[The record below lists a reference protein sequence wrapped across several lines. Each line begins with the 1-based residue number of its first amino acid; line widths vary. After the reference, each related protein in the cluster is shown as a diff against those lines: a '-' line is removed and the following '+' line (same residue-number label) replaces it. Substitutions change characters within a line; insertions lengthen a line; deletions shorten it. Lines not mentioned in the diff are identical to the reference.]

1 MQNHR
6 ESSLNKPVG
15 KVIVVGGGI
24 GGIQCALDLAD
35 TGFYVYLLEKSHTL
49 GGAMARLD
57 KTFPT
62 NDCSTC
68 MFSPKL
74 VQVAGHANIEIITNS
89 RLLDLQGEPGS
100 FLAQIEK
107 QPRYVN
113 EEKCI
118 TCGLCAEKCP
128 IKVPDPFNGELGTR
142 TAAFLTF
149 PQAVPLKYAL
159 DD

>member
-1 MQNHR
+1 MGFFVK
-6 ESSLNKPVG
+6 SPVG

-35 TGFYVYLLEKSHTL
+35 TGFYVYLVEKTHTL
-49 GGAMARLD
+49 GGTMARLD

-74 VQVAGHANIEIITNS
+74 VQAAGHANIEILPLS
-89 RLLDLQGEPGS
+89 RILELNGGPGR
-100 FLAQIEK
+100 FVAQIEK
-107 QPRYVN
+107 LPRYIN

-118 TCGLCAEKCP
+118 TCGKC
-128 IKVPDPFNGELGTR
+128 
-142 TAAFLTF
+142 
-149 PQAVPLKYAL
+149 
-159 DD
+159 